1 MADPIYSADDYGT
14 PSIPPATPP
23 ALDGHASAHD
33 AATLTD
39 ADGDSDSPGSVLW
52 DFNRSEED
60 EELQPGATPDEV
72 VPDVPNPIEP
82 APPPEVYPDGGDI
95 DEPGSVPDDVPTLP
109 DQAPAETPPPQY

>member
-23 ALDGHASAHD
+23 ALDDHASAQD

-39 ADGDSDSPGSVLW
+39 TDGDSDSPGSVLW
-52 DFNRSEED
+52 DVDRSGED

-72 VPDVPNPIEP
+72 VPETPNPIEP
-82 APPPEVYPDGGDI
+82 APPPEVFPDGGDI
-95 DEPGSVPDDVPTLP
+95 DEPASVPDEAPSIP
-109 DQAPAETPPPQY
+109 GEAPAETPPPQY